1 MLTDPF
7 SSSKITAYLAV
18 IYRDLHIQVWITF
31 EKKMYMSLVFLSA
44 N

>member
-31 EKKMYMSLVFLSA
+31 EKKNVYVARFPFS
-44 N
+44 